1 MKKVLFVLAS
11 LACVIMMCSCGGG
24 IGGLF
29 TKATPTPIPVVDPS
43 ALITADDVAAATG
56 YMPVLDGGAVKY
68 EGNTATA
75 FYRSEPIG
83 QDPVEIIVQQY
94 NEQTPVENVWF
105 DYDTDRA
112 YRSTAEEIANLG
124 ETAFIAFPS
133 INIYD
138 RGCYIRITAG
148 SGSDD
153 NQRNLLMN
161 LANIAVP
168 RLEEV
173 MEPIVQEDN
182 SVEQK

>member
-1 MKKVLFVLAS
+1 MKKILFVLAS
-11 LACVIMMCSCGGG
+11 LTCTIILCSCGKA
-24 IGGLF
+24 GGLF
-29 TKATPTPIPVVDPS
+29 SKATPTPIPVVDPS
-43 ALITADDVAAATG
+43 AIITAEDVAAATG
-56 YMPVLDGGAVKY
+56 YTPVLDGGAVKY

-75 FYRSEPIG
+75 FYRSEPVG
-83 QDPVEIIVQQY
+83 QDPVEISVQQY

-105 DYDTDRA
+105 DYDTNRA
-112 YRSTAEEIANLG
+112 YRSSAEEIADLG

-138 RGCYIRITAG
+138 RGCYICITAG

-153 NQRNLLMN
+153 NQRNLLLN

-168 RLEEV
+168 RLEEIMPPV
-173 MEPIVQEDN
+173 EQEDI

>member
-1 MKKVLFVLAS
+1 MKKILLVIAS
-11 LACVIMMCSCGGG
+11 LACAIIMCSCGKG
-24 IGGLF
+24 GGLF
-29 TKATPTPIPVVDPS
+29 SKATPTPIPVVDPS

-56 YMPVLDGGAVKY
+56 YTPVLDGGAVKY

-75 FYRSEPIG
+75 LYRSDPMG
-83 QDPVEIIVQQY
+83 QDPVEITVQQY
-94 NEQTPVENVWF
+94 NEETPVENVWY

-112 YRSTAEEIANLG
+112 YRSSAEEIANLG
-124 ETAFIAFPS
+124 ETSFIAFPS

-148 SGSDD
+148 SGADD
-153 NQRNLLMN
+153 NQRNLLLN

-168 RLEEV
+168 RLEEI
-173 MEPIVQEDN
+173 MGPIEQNDT